1 MTDAPTPSP
10 DGWLD
15 QTMTKL
21 FGRSWRTTCG
31 GITSLLFGVLAFAPG
46 VPPAVKDF
54 AREIGPFVGG
64 AGLIFAK
71 DGKVSGPAKK

>member
-1 MTDAPTPSP
+1 MTDAPAPSP

-15 QTMTKL
+15 QTMSKI

-31 GITSLLFGVLAFAPG
+31 GITSIIVGVLAFTPG
-46 VPPAVKDF
+46 VPLPVRDF

-71 DGKVSGPAKK
+71 DGKVSGLPK